1 MSQERQWQEQHGSSQ
16 GEAQGAADVAMRQL
30 RRRYESLRDDYEQLL
45 DRLGELEARMEQP
58 GAAPAPEPGAAR
70 LGEQVQ
76 RAILSPIF
84 TLRDEYAAAAAE
96 MQSLATSLEGV
107 ARGAFK
113 GQHPA
118 QTAAPAAGMEE
129 RSREAAPPPPP
140 PAPPEPPEPEPEPVP
155 AAAPPEQSQRRRDTG
170 PQTTHIEVASPNLGT
185 LLDFQERLSR
195 IEGVARVSMSQ
206 VTAERAMLVVELE
219 EERSADA

>member
-30 RRRYESLRDDYEQLL
+30 RRRYESLRGDYEQLL

-58 GAAPAPEPGAAR
+58 GSTPAPEPGAAR

-76 RAILSPIF
+76 RAILSPIYS
-84 TLRDEYAAAAAE
+84 LRDEYAAAAAE
-96 MQSLATSLEGV
+96 MQSLATSLESV

-118 QTAAPAAGMEE
+118 AQPTAPAPGMEQ

-140 PAPPEPPEPEPEPVP
+140 PPEPPRPEPEPAPTAP
-155 AAAPPEQSQRRRDTG
+155 APEQPERRRDTG
-170 PQTTHIEVASPNLGT
+170 PQTAHIEVASPNLGT

-219 EERSADA
+219 EEQSEES

>member
-1 MSQERQWQEQHGSSQ
+1 MSQERQWHEQHGSSQ

-96 MQSLATSLEGV
+96 MESLATSLEGV

-113 GQHPA
+113 GQRPA
-118 QTAAPAAGMEE
+118 ETAAPAQRMEE
-129 RSREAAPPPPP
+129 RSGEATPPPPP
-140 PAPPEPPEPEPEPVP
+140 PPESPEPEPQP
-155 AAAPPEQSQRRRDTG
+155 APEQAARRRDAG
-170 PQTTHIEVASPNLGT
+170 PQTAHIEVASPNLGT

-219 EERSADA
+219 EERSGDA